1 MTRRIPVLEGQ
12 ARNKLG
18 SLLSALRTP
27 GKNTEMVKRRT
38 LGLLAY
44 KPADQG
50 RDAWLR
56 AVLPEAWHA
65 SAAIAA
71 LSGRTC
77 QDNGSNGQAVEQSN
91 DNGAAP
97 VRLQHGRRRSSSRR

>member
-12 ARNKLG
+12 ARNKLS
-18 SLLSALRTP
+18 SLLSALRAP
-27 GKNTEMVKRRT
+27 GKNTEMVKQRT

-71 LSGRTC
+71 LSGHTC
-77 QDNGSNGQAVEQSN
+77 QDNGSNGRLAEQSN
-91 DNGAAP
+91 DSDTAP
-97 VRLQHGRRRSSSRR
+97 VRLQHGRRRRSRR